1 MGAQIKSAIDLNPH
15 HQEEI
20 LRILGIYMPD
30 IEVRAFG
37 SRVKWTAKPY
47 SDLDLVLMT
56 QKPLSLDQEA
66 QLREAFD
73 ESTLPFKVDFVDWAS
88 TSKNFQK
95 IISADSVLFRKPSRY
110 SSAGKWAVMPLEEAL
125 DALLDYRGKTP
136 EKTSFGIPL
145 ITAKIVK
152 AGRIEPATEFIA
164 REKFAE
170 WMTRGL
176 PRVGDVLL
184 TTEAPLGEVAQL
196 HTDQVALAQR
206 LVALRGKA
214 GVLDNTYL
222 CYLLQ
227 TGEMQEQLAARAT
240 GTTVLGIKQSEL
252 RKIVIRL
259 PPLEQQRAAAAILSV
274 LDDRIT
280 LLRETNA
287 TLEAIAQALFK
298 SWFVD
303 FDPVRAKMEG
313 RTPEG
318 MDEATAALF
327 PDGFET
333 SELGE
338 VPRGWRVCA
347 VEEFA
352 DRVGMGPFGSN
363 IKVETFVESGIPV
376 ISGQHLKQLLVED
389 NTFNFI
395 THEHA
400 ARLAKSCVQAG
411 DVIFTHAG
419 SIGQVSLLHK
429 DAAFTSYVLSQRQF
443 FLRCNTESMSPE
455 WIALYFKSPAGQHQ
469 LLANTSQV
477 GVPSIARPVS
487 YLRSIRLVVPPPE
500 LNQQFASIAG
510 AINDRVM
517 ANRKQFG
524 ALTQIRDTLLP
535 RLISSQLSMPEAQNE
550 VMRTIE

>member
-1 MGAQIKSAIDLNPH
+1 MSSEWH
-15 HQEEI
+15 
-20 LRILGIYMPD
+20 
-30 IEVRAFG
+30 
-37 SRVKWTAKPY
+37 
-47 SDLDLVLMT
+47 VL
-56 QKPLSLDQEA
+56 
-66 QLREAFD
+66 
-73 ESTLPFKVDFVDWAS
+73 
-88 TSKNFQK
+88 
-95 IISADSVLFRKPSRY
+95 
-110 SSAGKWAVMPLEEAL
+110 PLEDCL
-125 DALLDYRGKTP
+125 DALIDYRGKTP
-136 EKTSFGIPL
+136 EKTNSGIPL
-145 ITAKIVK
+145 ITAKIIK
-152 AGRIEPATEFIA
+152 SGRIETPTEFIA
-164 REKFAE
+164 TENYDA
-170 WMTRGL
+170 WMRRGL
-176 PRVGDVLL
+176 PKAGDVVL
-184 TTEAPLGEVAQL
+184 TVEAPLGEVAQL
-196 HTDQVALAQR
+196 GPEKVALAQR
-206 LVALRGKA
+206 VVTLRGKS
-214 GVLDNTYL
+214 GFLDSTYL
-222 CYLLQ
+222 LYLLQ
-227 TGEMQEQLAARAT
+227 SEEVQDQLKSRAT

-252 RKIVIRL
+252 RKVPIQV
-259 PPLEQQRAAAAILSV
+259 PPFQLQLEAAATLKA

-327 PDGFET
+327 PDGLET

-443 FLRCNTESMSPE
+443 FLRCNTELMSPE

-500 LNQQFASIAG
+500 LNQRFASIAG

-535 RLISSQLSMPEAQNE
+535 RLISGQLRLPEAQAAVE
-550 VMRTIE
+550 AAL